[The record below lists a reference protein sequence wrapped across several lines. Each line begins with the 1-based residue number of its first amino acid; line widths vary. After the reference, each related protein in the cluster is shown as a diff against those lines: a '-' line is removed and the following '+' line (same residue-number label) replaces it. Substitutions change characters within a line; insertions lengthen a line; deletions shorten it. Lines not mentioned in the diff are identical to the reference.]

1 MADKTFGFKVSEDL
15 YEKVKTVIET
25 SGITSKDW
33 FERAVALYEMN
44 AIKQGSSDYTQD
56 LTELEHHTTRMY
68 ELIANM
74 IERSIHLKDQAVKDV
89 ADKLESKES
98 IITDLQEH
106 VKQLKIELS
115 LSREEVEASVKRASE
130 SEEKLKASQG
140 MLETNQALVSEYKE
154 KNDTLNGLVVKYQA
168 YADENEQLKKAFENE
183 KTEMVREA
191 MEEKAALTKQVD
203 EWAEKFRT
211 SSEELRTL
219 RQHAEQ
225 EKANYER
232 EITMVSERKELEKER
247 AVVEQRSLHN
257 EEVRKLYDEM
267 ANLRK
272 MNEDTRERMQA
283 EIEQLKQ
290 EKKRDE
296 NN

>member
-1 MADKTFGFKVSEDL
+1 MADKTFGFKVSDEL

-74 IERSIHLKDQAVKDV
+74 VERSVHLKDQAVKEV

-98 IITDLQEH
+98 IITDLQQH
-106 VKQLKIELS
+106 VKQLKMELS
-115 LSREEVEASVKRASE
+115 LSQEEVEASVQQAVE
-130 SEEKLKASQG
+130 SEEKLKASQR

-168 YADENEQLKKAFENE
+168 YADENEKLKNDFENE
-183 KTEMVREA
+183 KLEMIREA
-191 MEEKAALTKQVD
+191 KEERTVLTKQV
-203 EWAEKFRT
+203 EELTEKFRT
-211 SSEELRTL
+211 SSEDLRIL
-219 RQHAEQ
+219 RQQAEQ
-225 EKANYER
+225 DKANYER
-232 EITMVSERKELEKER
+232 EITVLSERKELEKER
-247 AVVEQRSLHN
+247 AVVELRSQHN

-272 MNEDTRERMQA
+272 MNEDTRERMQT

-290 EKKRDE
+290 GKE
-296 NN
+296 N

>member
-1 MADKTFGFKVSEDL
+1 MADKTFGFKVSDEL
-15 YEKVKTVIET
+15 YEKVKMVIET

-68 ELIANM
+68 ELVANM
-74 IERSIHLKDQAVKDV
+74 VERSVHLKDQAVKEV

-98 IITDLQEH
+98 IITDLQQH
-106 VKQLKIELS
+106 VKQLKMELS
-115 LSREEVEASVKRASE
+115 LSQEEVGASVQQAVA
-130 SEEKLKASQG
+130 SEEKLKASQR

-168 YADENEQLKKAFENE
+168 YADENEKLKNDFENE
-183 KTEMVREA
+183 KLEMIREA
-191 MEEKAALTKQVD
+191 REERAVLTKQV
-203 EWAEKFRT
+203 EELTEKFRV
-211 SSEELRTL
+211 SSEDLRVL
-219 RQHAEQ
+219 RQQVEQ
-225 EKANYER
+225 DKINYER
-232 EITMVSERKELEKER
+232 EITVLSERKELEKER
-247 AVVEQRSLHN
+247 AIVELRSLHN

-272 MNEDTRERMQA
+272 SNEDA
-283 EIEQLKQ
+283 
-290 EKKRDE
+290 
-296 NN
+296 

>member
-33 FERAVALYEMN
+33 FERAVVLYEMN

-74 IERSIHLKDQAVKDV
+74 IERSIHLKDQAVKEV

-98 IITDLQEH
+98 IITDLQQH

-115 LSREEVEASVKRASE
+115 LSRQEVEVSVQKAID

-168 YADENEQLKKAFENE
+168 YADENEKLKKDFESE
-183 KTEMVREA
+183 KSEMVREA
-191 MEEKAALTKQVD
+191 IEERATLTKQV
-203 EWAEKFRT
+203 EELTEKFRT
-211 SSEELRTL
+211 SSEDLRIL
-219 RQHAEQ
+219 LQQAEQ
-225 EKANYER
+225 DKANYER
-232 EITMVSERKELEKER
+232 EITVLSERKELERER
-247 AVVEQRSLHN
+247 AVVELRSQHN

-272 MNEDTRERMQA
+272 MNEDTRERMQL

-290 EKKRDE
+290 RKE
-296 NN
+296 N